1 MATTKREP
9 KTPIELQ
16 IQRVIEAFNR
26 YKKSTEA
33 VNKTIGKTNAK
44 GSGKFFKLLWKK
56 LKSLLNGVDEK
67 LIATLKDTSLLAA
80 IDLCSLLNTRNNIKD
95 RQARGFNPNQTPPPD
110 DIEWR
115 VKKLAYDTQIAI
127 DLFQIS
133 YQSAARPGA
142 ALMGIISEISPNISR
157 LSSSAYLG
165 SKDLRGKFPQID
177 KFTNYLADQAT
188 SLATVGAIAD
198 GDKEKQKK
206 FLEVL
211 QKIRKVCVFVQ
222 STTVFAELVGK
233 VLETIDSLKVLDNV
247 VDPDVIIKRLA
258 TRIKVCNDIN
268 NILSRIVKVLQDIRG
283 VIKISL
289 ILVKIFKILLAFF
302 ALFPLPSLFTTVG
315 IQNTIDRTTA
325 KLDKYANDTI
335 NLLNEINI
343 LLALIID
350 TLDGVSEAVDLLINI
365 LTSIVE
371 KIKSCDRSD
380 DAEVNDRLEQEIT
393 NQINGLRKSNDSIKE
408 FSSNYK
414 NKKKDKD
421 NTYNGYTISILK
433 EQIFDAEI
441 RKTVAARRYG
451 VAIDGAGVVVVQSG
465 LTFASDDSII
475 ISEVKLLLAA
485 KGLAKAQPS
494 VYSQFELDV
503 IGESENFL
511 DSTETV
517 MDDIDVGTATEF
529 LDTATNEDDNDK
541 LGLNSFINKQKGGK
555 ELRGRVRNIIEQ
567 VKQKLNFDVQ
577 QSKK

>member
-1 MATTKREP
+1 MATAKREP

-16 IQRVIEAFNR
+16 IQRVIEAFNK
-26 YKKSTEA
+26 YKKSTDSI
-33 VNKTIGKTNAK
+33 NKTIGKTNAK

-56 LKSLLNGVDEK
+56 LKSLINGVDEK

-95 RQARGFNPNQTPPPD
+95 RQAGSFNPNQNPPPND
-110 DIEWR
+110 LEWR
-115 VKKLAYDTQIAI
+115 VKKLAYDIQIAI
-127 DLFQIS
+127 DLFQVS

-142 ALMGIISEISPNISR
+142 ALMGIISQISPNISR

-165 SKDLRGKFPQID
+165 SKDIRGKFPQID

-188 SLATVGAIAD
+188 SLSNVGTIAD
-198 GDKEKQKK
+198 SDKAKQKK
-206 FLEVL
+206 FLDIL

-222 STTVFAELVGK
+222 STSIFAELVGK
-233 VLETIDSLKVLDNV
+233 VLETLDSLKVLDNV
-247 VDPDVIIKRLA
+247 VDPDVIIKRLGN
-258 TRIKVCNDIN
+258 RIKICNDIN
-268 NILSRIVKVLQDIRG
+268 NILSRIVNVLKDIRG
-283 VIKISL
+283 VISISL
-289 ILVKIFKILLAFF
+289 LLVKIFKILLSFF

-315 IQNTIDRTTA
+315 IQNTIDRLTA
-325 KLDKYANDTI
+325 KLDRYANDTI
-335 NLLNEINI
+335 NLLNEINV
-343 LLALIID
+343 LLALIIG
-350 TLDGVSEAVDLLINI
+350 TLDGISEAVDLLINI
-365 LTSIVE
+365 LNSIIE

-380 DAEVNDRLEQEIT
+380 DGAVNSRIEQEIT
-393 NQINGLRKSNDSIKE
+393 NQVNGLKKSNDAIKE
-408 FSSNYK
+408 FSNNYK

-421 NTYNGYTISILK
+421 NTYNGYTIAILK

-503 IGESENFL
+503 IGEAQNFL
-511 DSTETV
+511 EGSEIV
-517 MDDIDVGTATEF
+517 MDDIDIGTANEF
-529 LDTATNEDDNDK
+529 IDTATNEDDNDK

-567 VKQKLNFDVQ
+567 VKQKLNFDIQ